1 MTVVAIIVENTD
13 HARKKTSSCLVK
25 LPLAFLI
32 NAQWLTEIA
41 ELILRFQQIWRNCN
55 LVKNKPRYKKHIYEF
70 FASVNCLL
78 CLGLKVNF
86 VWDCEFGFTLVLEE
100 LVISFT

>member
-1 MTVVAIIVENTD
+1 M
-13 HARKKTSSCLVK
+13 K

-41 ELILRFQQIWRNCN
+41 ELILRFQQIWRNCD
-55 LVKNKPRYKKHIYEF
+55 LVKNKPRYKKHIFEF
-70 FASVNCLL
+70 FASVNGLL

-100 LVISFT
+100 LVISLT